1 MGVTLDNILLGGKSN
16 TSARK
21 NNPASNSMQVKPGA
35 FQKALTT
42 NNIFDDKK
50 RSKEAPEMAN
60 SSGLIP
66 TRVGVYYSY
75 IL

>member
-1 MGVTLDNILLGGKSN
+1 MGVTLDHILLVGKSN

-50 RSKEAPEMAN
+50 RSKEAPDMAN

-66 TRVGVYYSY
+66 KSVGVYYSY